1 MTREEILRLAAGKAG
16 TAQEVMAL
24 AREMMAFIE
33 GGETTRALPAPAMSR
48 QGMPWKDDEI
58 TLLVKLRQDGLAD
71 HEIAAMLGRNTQSIR
86 TALYKLDSGRP
97 LGKPK

>member
-1 MTREEILRLAAGKAG
+1 MTREEILRLAAEKSG

-33 GGETTRALPAPAMSR
+33 GGETLRALPAPVQSR
-48 QGMPWKDDEI
+48 QGMPWRDDEI
-58 TLLVKLRQDGLAD
+58 TLLVKLRKDGLAD
-71 HEIAAMLGRNTQSIR
+71 YEIAAMLGRNTQSIR
-86 TALYKLDSGRP
+86 SALYKLDTGRQ

>member
-1 MTREEILRLAAGKAG
+1 MTREEILKLAAGKAG

-24 AREMMAFIE
+24 AREMVAFIE
-33 GGETTRALPAPAMSR
+33 GDETQAPVQSR
-48 QGMPWKDDEI
+48 QGMPWRDDEI
-58 TLLVKLRQDGLAD
+58 TLLVKLRDDGLAD